1 VLTAVVVTVLAFT
14 DDADTKLVF
23 SVLNVAKFVNTVA
36 VDVES
41 VNVDEACVYLLT
53 VTVLKEI
60 SCGITNTGG

>member
-1 VLTAVVVTVLAFT
+1 VLTAFVVTVLAFT
-14 DDADTKLVF
+14 DDADIEFVL
-23 SVLNVAKFVNTVA
+23 SVLNAAKFVNTVA

-41 VNVDEACVYLLT
+41 VNVEEACVYLLT